1 MTWETVIGLETHVEL
16 ATKTKIFC
24 SCTTA
29 FGGDPNT
36 HCCPVCTGMPGTL
49 PVLNEKVLEFAVKTG
64 LALNGTITRNCK
76 FDRKNYFYPDLP
88 KAYQISQLYLP
99 IVRDGS
105 MSIKPPS
112 GVEKT
117 IRIHELHM
125 EEDAGKL
132 VHDPWIDQTRADY
145 NRCGVPLIEIVTEP
159 DFRSAEEVIA
169 YLEKLKSTL
178 QYLGVSDCKM
188 QEGSLRCDVNLSVRP
203 AGSRDFGTRTEMKN
217 LSSFKAISRAIQYEA
232 RRQIELI
239 EEGKR
244 VVQETRRWD
253 ENKDATFSMRSKENA
268 QDYRYFPEPD
278 IPPLEITE
286 TYLERLRAQLPE
298 MAEEKAA
305 RYQAAFGLP
314 AYDADMITGQKA
326 LADFFEQTVALGAE
340 PKQVSNWIMGEVM
353 RRLSADG
360 LEAKDMKLSP
370 PTLARLIAMVREGI
384 LNRNT
389 AVKVFDA
396 VFEGDGSVDAYVTEH
411 GLEQVSDAGL
421 VAEAVATVFAANP
434 KSIEDYRSGKQKA
447 FGFLVGQVMREL
459 KGQAA
464 PQVVNQTIREKL
476 EQITSSEGPDPV

>member
-24 SCTTA
+24 ACTTR

-49 PVLNEKVLEFAVKTG
+49 PVLNKKVLEFAVKAG
-64 LALNGTITRNCK
+64 LALNCEITRYSK

-99 IVRDGS
+99 IARDGAV
-105 MSIKPPS
+105 SIRTAA
-112 GVEKT
+112 GDKT

-159 DFRSAEEVIA
+159 DFRTADEVTA
-169 YLEKLKSTL
+169 YLEKLKETL

-203 AGSRDFGTRTEMKN
+203 MGSGELGTRTEMKN
-217 LSSFKAISRAIQYEA
+217 LNSFKAIARAIDYEA

-239 EEGKR
+239 EEGRR

-253 ENKDATFSMRSKENA
+253 ENKDATYAMRSKENA

-278 IPPLEITE
+278 IPPIELSEE
-286 TYLERLRAQLPE
+286 YLDGLRAAQPE
-298 MAEEKAA
+298 LAEAKRA
-305 RYQAAFGLP
+305 RYQAEYGLP
-314 AYDADMITGQKA
+314 EYDSRMITSDCVLA
-326 LADFFEQTVALGAE
+326 LFFEDLTALGAP
-340 PKQVSNWIMGEVM
+340 PKQGANWIMGEVLGA
-353 RRLSADG
+353 LSARG
-360 LEAKDMKLSP
+360 MEPKDMKLTP
-370 PTLARLIAMVREGI
+370 ATLARLITLVGEGT

-389 AVKVFDA
+389 AVKVFEA
-396 VFEGDGSVDAYVTEH
+396 VFDTDGDVDAYVKAH
-411 GLEQVSDAGL
+411 GLEQVNDDGL
-421 VAEAVATVFAANP
+421 VRETAAKVLEANP
-434 KSIEDYRSGKQKA
+434 QSAADYRGGKEKA

-459 KGQAA
+459 KGRAN
-464 PQVVNQTIREKL
+464 PQSVNRILKELLTQ
-476 EQITSSEGPDPV
+476 

>member
-16 ATKTKIFC
+16 ATRTKIFC

-49 PVLNEKVLEFAVKTG
+49 PVMNKAVMRYATKAG
-64 LALNGTITRNCK
+64 LALNCDITRYHK

-99 IVRDGS
+99 IAKNGKVP
-105 MSIKPPS
+105 IELPS
-112 GVEKT
+112 GEEKV
-117 IRIHELHM
+117 IRIHEMHM

-178 QYLGVSDCKM
+178 EYLGVSDCKM

-203 AGSRDFGTRTEMKN
+203 AGSTEMGTRTEMKN
-217 LSSFKAISRAIQYEA
+217 INSFKAIARAIAYES

-239 EEGKR
+239 QEGKR

-278 IPPLEITE
+278 IPPMEITDD
-286 TYLERLRAQLPE
+286 YLDSARKELPE
-298 MAEEKAA
+298 MAQEKKH
-305 RYQAAFGLP
+305 RYVAQFGLP
-314 AYDADMITGQKA
+314 EYDAGMITGQKA
-326 LADFFEQTVALGAE
+326 LADFFEAAVELGGAPKEVA
-340 PKQVSNWIMGEVM
+340 NWIMGEVL
-353 RRLSADG
+353 RTLKEKA
-360 LEAKDMKLSP
+360 LEAKQMPLSP
-370 PTLARLIAMVREGI
+370 ATLVKLLALVKQGKI
-384 LNRNT
+384 NRNT
-389 AVKVFDA
+389 AVEVFGAIWDTD
-396 VFEGDGSVDAYVTEH
+396 GDPEAYVREH

-421 VAEAVATVFAANP
+421 VESVVEQVFADNP
-434 KSIEDYRSGKQKA
+434 KSIADYQAGKQKA
-447 FGFLVGQVMREL
+447 FGFLVGQTMKQL
-459 KGQAA
+459 KGKAD
-464 PQVVNQTIREKL
+464 PKVVNQVIREKL
-476 EQITSSEGPDPV
+476 EQL

>member
-24 SCTTA
+24 GCTTA
-29 FGGDPNT
+29 FGGAPNT

-49 PVLNEKVLEFAVKTG
+49 PVLNRSVLDFAVKAG
-64 LALNGTITRNCK
+64 LALGCSITKYSK

-99 IVRDGS
+99 ICRDGAVPIS
-105 MSIKPPS
+105 T
-112 GVEKT
+112 GKT
-117 IRIHELHM
+117 IRIHEIHM

-159 DFRSAEEVIA
+159 DFRTADEVIA
-169 YLEKLKSTL
+169 YLEKLKETL

-203 AGSRDFGTRTEMKN
+203 AGSKELGTRTEMKN
-217 LSSFKAISRAIQYEA
+217 LNSFKAIARAIDYEA
-232 RRQIELI
+232 KRQIELI

-253 ENKDATFSMRSKENA
+253 ENKDATYAMRSKENA

-278 IPPLEITE
+278 IPPIELTDE
-286 TYLERLRAQLPE
+286 YLDGVRAAQPE
-298 MAEEKAA
+298 LAEEKRA
-305 RYQAAFGLP
+305 RYQAEYGLP
-314 AYDADMITGQKA
+314 EYDCKMITSDKA
-326 LADFFEQTVALGAE
+326 LADLFETLVARGAA
-340 PKQVSNWIMGEVM
+340 PKQGANWIMGEVLGA
-353 RRLSADG
+353 LSTRAM
-360 LEAKDMKLSP
+360 EPKDMKLTAD
-370 PTLARLIAMVREGI
+370 TLARLIALVAEGK

-389 AVKVFDA
+389 AVKVFEA
-396 VFEGDGSVDAYVTEH
+396 VFDDNGDVDAYVKAH

-421 VAEAVATVFAANP
+421 VEEVVGRVLAANP
-434 KSIEDYRSGKQKA
+434 QSAADFRGGKEKA
-447 FGFLVGQVMREL
+447 FGFLVGQTMREL
-459 KGQAA
+459 KGKAD
-464 PQVVNQTIREKL
+464 PRVVNETLRKKLSRE
-476 EQITSSEGPDPV
+476 Q

>member
-112 GVEKT
+112 GAEKT

-314 AYDADMITGQKA
+314 AYDAD
-326 LADFFEQTVALGAE
+326 FFEQTVALGAE

>member
-16 ATKTKIFC
+16 STKTKIFC
-24 SCTTA
+24 SCTTE
-29 FGGDPNT
+29 FGGAPNT
-36 HCCPVCTGMPGTL
+36 HCCPVCMGMPGTL
-49 PVLNEKVLEFAVKTG
+49 PVVNEKVLEYAVKVG
-64 LALNGTITRNCK
+64 LALDGEITRSCR

-99 IVRDGS
+99 IVRNGRLT
-105 MSIKPPS
+105 IRTES
-112 GVEKT
+112 GGEKT

-132 VHDPWIDQTRADY
+132 VHDPWIDQTRCDY

-159 DFRSAEEVIA
+159 DFRSGEEVIA
-169 YLEKLKSTL
+169 YLEKLRSTL

-203 AGSRDFGTRTEMKN
+203 AGSTELGTRTEMKN
-217 LSSFKAISRAIQYEA
+217 LNSFKAIARSIEYEA
-232 RRQIELI
+232 KRQIELI
-239 EEGKR
+239 EEGRR

-253 ENKDATFSMRSKENA
+253 ENKDATFAMRSKENA

-278 IPPLEITE
+278 IPPLEIGE
-286 TYLERLRAQLPE
+286 DYLERLRKEQPE
-298 MAEEKAA
+298 MAEAKMA
-305 RYQAAFGLP
+305 RYQADWGLP
-314 AYDADMITGQKA
+314 AYDTQMLTGQKA
-326 LADFFEQTVALGAE
+326 LADFFESAVALGAP
-340 PKQVSNWIMGEVM
+340 PKQAANWIMGEVM

-360 LEAKDMKLSP
+360 LEAKDMAFTPK
-370 PTLARLIAMVREGI
+370 TLARLIELVQNGA

-396 VFEGDGSVDAYVTEH
+396 VFADDADVDTYVKEH

-421 VAEAVATVFAANP
+421 VGSVVDKVLSANP
-434 KSIEDYRSGKQKA
+434 KSIQDFKAGKEKA

-459 KGQAA
+459 KGQAS
-464 PQVVNQTIREKL
+464 PQVVNQTLREKL
-476 EQITSSEGPDPV
+476 EQM

>member
-36 HCCPVCTGMPGTL
+36 HCCPVCTGMPGAL
-49 PVLNEKVLEFAVKTG
+49 PVVNEKVLEFAVKAG
-64 LALNGTITRNCK
+64 LALNGTITRDCR

-88 KAYQISQLYLP
+88 KAYQVSQLYLP
-99 IVRDGS
+99 IVRNGKVP
-105 MSIKPPS
+105 IQTAS

-169 YLEKLKSTL
+169 YLEKLRSIL

-203 AGSRDFGTRTEMKN
+203 AGSEELGTRTEMKN
-217 LSSFKAISRAIQYEA
+217 LNSFKAIARAIEYEA
-232 RRQIELI
+232 RRQVELI
-239 EEGKR
+239 QEGKR

-253 ENKDATFSMRSKENA
+253 ENKDATFAMRSKENA

-278 IPPLEITE
+278 IPPMELSEE
-286 TYLERLRAQLPE
+286 YLEHVRAEIPE
-298 MAEEKAA
+298 MAEAKMA
-305 RYQAAFGLP
+305 RYQRDWGLP
-314 AYDADMITGQKA
+314 GYDTRMITSQKA
-326 LADFFEQTVALGAE
+326 LADFFEETVALGAA
-340 PKQVSNWIMGEVM
+340 PKQAANWIMGEVL
-353 RRLSADG
+353 RQLSAQG
-360 LEAKDMKLSP
+360 LEAKDMTLTP
-370 PTLARLIAMVREGI
+370 GTLARLIELVQTGK

-396 VFEGDGSVDAYVTEH
+396 VFVADGDVDAYVKEH

-421 VAEAVATVFAANP
+421 VGRAVEQVLAANP
-434 KSIEDYRSGKQKA
+434 KSIEDYRAGKEKA

-459 KGQAA
+459 KGRAS

-476 EQITSSEGPDPV
+476 EQMK

>member
-16 ATKTKIFC
+16 STKTKIFC
-24 SCTTA
+24 SCTTE
-29 FGGDPNT
+29 FGGAPNT
-36 HCCPVCTGMPGTL
+36 HCCPVCMGMPGTL
-49 PVLNEKVLEFAVKTG
+49 PVVNEKVLEYAVKVG
-64 LALNGTITRNCK
+64 LALDGEITRSCR

-99 IVRDGS
+99 IVRNGKLT
-105 MSIKPPS
+105 IHTES
-112 GVEKT
+112 GGEKT

-132 VHDPWIDQTRADY
+132 VHDPWIDQTRCDY

-159 DFRSAEEVIA
+159 DFRSGEEVIA
-169 YLEKLKSTL
+169 YLEKLRSTL

-203 AGSRDFGTRTEMKN
+203 AGVTELGTRTEMKN
-217 LSSFKAISRAIQYEA
+217 LNSFKAIARSIEYEA

-253 ENKDATFSMRSKENA
+253 ENKDATFAMRSKENA

-278 IPPLEITE
+278 IPPLEIGE
-286 TYLERLRAQLPE
+286 DYLERLRKEQPE
-298 MAEEKAA
+298 MAEARMA
-305 RYQAAFGLP
+305 RYQADWGLP
-314 AYDADMITGQKA
+314 VYDTQMLTSQKA
-326 LADFFEQTVALGAE
+326 LAEFFEATVALGAP
-340 PKQVSNWIMGEVM
+340 PKQAANWIMGEVL

-360 LEAKDMKLSP
+360 LEAKDMVFTPK
-370 PTLARLIAMVREGI
+370 TLARLIELVQTGS

-396 VFEGDGSVDAYVTEH
+396 VFSDDADVDAYVKEH

-421 VAEAVATVFAANP
+421 VGSVVDKVLAANP
-434 KSIEDYRSGKQKA
+434 KSIQDFKSGKEKA

-459 KGQAA
+459 KGQAS
-464 PQVVNQTIREKL
+464 PQVVNQTLRENL
-476 EQITSSEGPDPV
+476 EQM

>member
-1 MTWETVIGLETHVEL
+1 MTWEMVIGLETHVEL

-36 HCCPVCTGMPGTL
+36 HCCPVCTGMPGAL
-49 PVLNEKVLEFAVKTG
+49 PVVNEKVLEFAVKAG
-64 LALNGTITRNCK
+64 LALNGTITRDCR

-88 KAYQISQLYLP
+88 KAYQVSQLYLP
-99 IVRDGS
+99 IVRNGKVP
-105 MSIKPPS
+105 IQTAS

-169 YLEKLKSTL
+169 YLEKLRSIL
-178 QYLGVSDCKM
+178 QYLGASDCKM

-203 AGSRDFGTRTEMKN
+203 AGSEELGTRTEMKN
-217 LSSFKAISRAIQYEA
+217 LNSFKAIARAIEYEA
-232 RRQIELI
+232 HRQVELI
-239 EEGKR
+239 QEGKR

-253 ENKDATFSMRSKENA
+253 ENKDATFAMRSKENA

-278 IPPLEITE
+278 IPPMELSEE
-286 TYLERLRAQLPE
+286 YLEHVRAEIPE
-298 MAEEKAA
+298 MAEAKMA
-305 RYQAAFGLP
+305 RYQRDWGLP
-314 AYDADMITGQKA
+314 GYDTRMITSQKA
-326 LADFFEQTVALGAE
+326 LADFFEETVALGAA
-340 PKQVSNWIMGEVM
+340 PKQAANWIMGEVL
-353 RRLSADG
+353 RQLSAQG
-360 LEAKDMKLSP
+360 LEAKDMTLTP
-370 PTLARLIAMVREGI
+370 GTLARLIELVQTGK

-396 VFEGDGSVDAYVTEH
+396 VFVADGDVDAYVKEH

-421 VAEAVATVFAANP
+421 VGRAVEQVFAANP
-434 KSIEDYRSGKQKA
+434 KSIEDYRAGKEKA

-459 KGQAA
+459 KGRAS

-476 EQITSSEGPDPV
+476 EQMK

>member
-16 ATKTKIFC
+16 STKTKIFC
-24 SCTTA
+24 SCTTE
-29 FGGDPNT
+29 FGGAPNT
-36 HCCPVCTGMPGTL
+36 HCCPVCMGMPGTL
-49 PVLNEKVLEFAVKTG
+49 PVVNEKVLEYAVKVG
-64 LALNGTITRNCK
+64 LALDGEITRSCR

-99 IVRDGS
+99 IVRNGKLT
-105 MSIKPPS
+105 IRTES
-112 GVEKT
+112 GGEKT

-132 VHDPWIDQTRADY
+132 VHDPWIDQTRCDY

-159 DFRSAEEVIA
+159 DFCSGEEVIA
-169 YLEKLKSTL
+169 YLEKLRSTL

-188 QEGSLRCDVNLSVRP
+188 QEGSLRCDVNMSVRP
-203 AGSRDFGTRTEMKN
+203 AGSTELGTRTEMKN
-217 LSSFKAISRAIQYEA
+217 LNSFKAIARSIEYET

-253 ENKDATFSMRSKENA
+253 ENKDATFAMRSKENA

-278 IPPLEITE
+278 IPPLEIGE
-286 TYLERLRAQLPE
+286 DYLERLRKEQPE
-298 MAEEKAA
+298 MAEARMA
-305 RYQAAFGLP
+305 RYQADWGLP
-314 AYDADMITGQKA
+314 VYDTQMLTSQKA
-326 LADFFEQTVALGAE
+326 LAKFFEATVALGAP
-340 PKQVSNWIMGEVM
+340 PKQAANWIMGEVL

-360 LEAKDMKLSP
+360 LEAKDMVFTPK
-370 PTLARLIAMVREGI
+370 TLARLIELVQTGA

-396 VFEGDGSVDAYVTEH
+396 VFSDDADVDAYVKAH

-421 VAEAVATVFAANP
+421 VGSVVDKVLAANP
-434 KSIEDYRSGKQKA
+434 KSIQDFKAGKEKA

-459 KGQAA
+459 KGQAS
-464 PQVVNQTIREKL
+464 PQVVNQTLREKL
-476 EQITSSEGPDPV
+476 EQL

>member
-16 ATKTKIFC
+16 STKTKIFC
-24 SCTTA
+24 SCTTE
-29 FGGDPNT
+29 FGGAPNT
-36 HCCPVCTGMPGTL
+36 HCCPVCMGMPGTL
-49 PVLNEKVLEFAVKTG
+49 PVVNEKVLEYAVKVG
-64 LALNGTITRNCK
+64 LALDGEITRSCR

-99 IVRDGS
+99 IVRNGKLP
-105 MSIKPPS
+105 IHTES
-112 GVEKT
+112 GGEKT

-132 VHDPWIDQTRADY
+132 VHDPWIDQTRCDY

-159 DFRSAEEVIA
+159 DFRSGEEVIA
-169 YLEKLKSTL
+169 YLEKLRSTL

-203 AGSRDFGTRTEMKN
+203 AGSAELGTRTEMKN
-217 LSSFKAISRAIQYEA
+217 LNSFKAIARSIEYEA

-239 EEGKR
+239 EEGRR

-253 ENKDATFSMRSKENA
+253 ENKDATFAMRSKENA

-278 IPPLEITE
+278 IPPLEIGE
-286 TYLERLRAQLPE
+286 DYLERLRKEQPE
-298 MAEEKAA
+298 MAEAKMA
-305 RYQAAFGLP
+305 RYQADWGLP
-314 AYDADMITGQKA
+314 AYDAQMLTGQKA
-326 LADFFEQTVALGAE
+326 LADFFEATVALGTP
-340 PKQVSNWIMGEVM
+340 PKQAANWIMGEVM

-360 LEAKDMKLSP
+360 LEAKDMAFTP
-370 PTLARLIAMVREGI
+370 RTLARLIELVQEGK

-389 AVKVFDA
+389 AVRVFGA
-396 VFEGDGSVDAYVTEH
+396 VFADDGDVDAYVKEH

-421 VAEAVATVFAANP
+421 VGSVVDKVLAANP
-434 KSIEDYRSGKQKA
+434 KSIQDFKAGKEKA

-459 KGQAA
+459 KGQAS
-464 PQVVNQTIREKL
+464 PQVVHQALREKL
-476 EQITSSEGPDPV
+476 EQL

>member
-24 SCTTA
+24 ACTTR

-49 PVLNEKVLEFAVKTG
+49 PVLNKKVLEFAVKAG
-64 LALNGTITRNCK
+64 LALNCEITRYSK

-99 IVRDGS
+99 IARDGAV
-105 MSIKPPS
+105 SIRTAA
-112 GVEKT
+112 GDKT

-159 DFRSAEEVIA
+159 DFRTADEVTA
-169 YLEKLKSTL
+169 YLEKLKETL

-203 AGSRDFGTRTEMKN
+203 MGSGELGTRTEMKN
-217 LSSFKAISRAIQYEA
+217 LNSFKAIARAIDYEA

-239 EEGKR
+239 EEDRR

-253 ENKDATFSMRSKENA
+253 ENKDATYAMRSKENA

-278 IPPLEITE
+278 IPPIELSEE
-286 TYLERLRAQLPE
+286 YLDGLRAAQPE
-298 MAEEKAA
+298 LAEAKRA
-305 RYQAAFGLP
+305 RYQAEYGLP
-314 AYDADMITGQKA
+314 EYDSRMITSDCV
-326 LADFFEQTVALGAE
+326 LARFFEDLTALGAP
-340 PKQVSNWIMGEVM
+340 PKQGANWIMGEVLGA
-353 RRLSADG
+353 LSARG
-360 LEAKDMKLSP
+360 MEPKDMKLTP
-370 PTLARLIAMVREGI
+370 ATLARLITLVGEGT

-389 AVKVFDA
+389 AVKVFEA
-396 VFEGDGSVDAYVTEH
+396 VFDTDGDVDAYVKAH
-411 GLEQVSDAGL
+411 GLEQVNDDGL
-421 VAEAVATVFAANP
+421 VRETAAKVLEANP
-434 KSIEDYRSGKQKA
+434 QSAADYRGGKEKA

-459 KGQAA
+459 KGRAK
-464 PQVVNQTIREKL
+464 PQSVNRILKELLTQ
-476 EQITSSEGPDPV
+476 

>member
-16 ATKTKIFC
+16 STKTKIFC
-24 SCTTA
+24 SCTTE
-29 FGGDPNT
+29 FGGAPNT
-36 HCCPVCTGMPGTL
+36 HCCPVCMGMPGTL
-49 PVLNEKVLEFAVKTG
+49 PVVNEKVLEYAVKVG
-64 LALNGTITRNCK
+64 LALDGEITRSCR

-99 IVRDGS
+99 IVRNGKLTIHTEADG
-105 MSIKPPS
+105 
-112 GVEKT
+112 EKT

-132 VHDPWIDQTRADY
+132 VHDPWIDQTRCDY

-159 DFRSAEEVIA
+159 DFRSGAEVIA
-169 YLEKLKSTL
+169 YLEKLRSTL

-203 AGSRDFGTRTEMKN
+203 AGSTELGTRTEMKN
-217 LSSFKAISRAIQYEA
+217 LNSFKAIARSIEYEA
-232 RRQIELI
+232 RRQIELL

-244 VVQETRRWD
+244 VIQETRRWD
-253 ENKDATFSMRSKENA
+253 ENKDATFAMRSKENA
-268 QDYRYFPEPD
+268 HDYRYFPEPD
-278 IPPLEITE
+278 IPPLEIGE
-286 TYLERLRAQLPE
+286 DYLERLREAQPE
-298 MAEEKAA
+298 MAEVKMA
-305 RYQAAFGLP
+305 RYQSDWGLP
-314 AYDADMITGQKA
+314 AYDAQMLTGQKA
-326 LADFFEQTVALGAE
+326 LADFFEETVALGA
-340 PKQVSNWIMGEVM
+340 PAKQAANWIMGEVM

-360 LEAKDMKLSP
+360 LEAKDMTFTPK
-370 PTLARLIAMVREGI
+370 TLARLIESVQTGA

-396 VFEGDGSVDAYVTEH
+396 VFADDADVDAYVKAH

-421 VAEAVATVFAANP
+421 VAGVVDKVLAANP
-434 KSIEDYRSGKQKA
+434 KSIQDFKAGKEKA

-459 KGQAA
+459 KGQAS

-476 EQITSSEGPDPV
+476 EQL

>member
-16 ATKTKIFC
+16 STKTKIFC
-24 SCTTA
+24 SCTTE
-29 FGGDPNT
+29 FGGAPNT
-36 HCCPVCTGMPGTL
+36 HCCPVCMGMPGTL
-49 PVLNEKVLEFAVKTG
+49 PVVNEKVLEYAVKVG
-64 LALNGTITRNCK
+64 LALDGEITRSCR

-99 IVRDGS
+99 IVRNGRLT
-105 MSIKPPS
+105 IRTES
-112 GVEKT
+112 GGEKT

-132 VHDPWIDQTRADY
+132 VHDPWIDQTRCDY

-159 DFRSAEEVIA
+159 DFRSGEEVIA
-169 YLEKLKSTL
+169 YLEKLRSTL

-203 AGSRDFGTRTEMKN
+203 AGAEELGTRTEMKN
-217 LSSFKAISRAIQYEA
+217 LNSFKAIARSIEYEA

-239 EEGKR
+239 EEGRR

-253 ENKDATFSMRSKENA
+253 ENKDATFAMRSKENA

-278 IPPLEITE
+278 IPPLEISE
-286 TYLERLRAQLPE
+286 DYLERLRKEQPE
-298 MAEEKAA
+298 LAEARMA
-305 RYQAAFGLP
+305 RYQADWGLP
-314 AYDADMITGQKA
+314 VYDTQMLTSQKA
-326 LADFFEQTVALGAE
+326 LAEFFEATVALGAP
-340 PKQVSNWIMGEVM
+340 PKQAANWIMGEVL

-360 LEAKDMKLSP
+360 LEARDMALTP
-370 PTLARLIAMVREGI
+370 RTLARLIELVQEGK

-389 AVKVFDA
+389 AVRVFDA
-396 VFEGDGSVDAYVTEH
+396 VFADDGDVDAYVKEH

-421 VAEAVATVFAANP
+421 VGSVVDKVLAANP
-434 KSIEDYRSGKQKA
+434 KSIQDFKAGKEKA

-459 KGQAA
+459 KGQAS
-464 PQVVNQTIREKL
+464 PQVVNQALREKL
-476 EQITSSEGPDPV
+476 EQL

>member
-16 ATKTKIFC
+16 STKTKIFC
-24 SCTTA
+24 SCTTE
-29 FGGDPNT
+29 FGGAPNT
-36 HCCPVCTGMPGTL
+36 HCCPVCMGMPGTL
-49 PVLNEKVLEFAVKTG
+49 PVVNEKVLEYAVKVG
-64 LALNGTITRNCK
+64 LALDGEITRSCR

-99 IVRDGS
+99 IVRNGKLT
-105 MSIKPPS
+105 IHTEA
-112 GVEKT
+112 GGEKT

-132 VHDPWIDQTRADY
+132 VHDPWIDQTRCDY

-159 DFRSAEEVIA
+159 DFRSGAEVIA
-169 YLEKLKSTL
+169 YLEKLRSTL

-203 AGSRDFGTRTEMKN
+203 AGSTELGTRTEMKN
-217 LSSFKAISRAIQYEA
+217 LNSFKAIARSIEYEA
-232 RRQIELI
+232 RRQIELL

-244 VVQETRRWD
+244 VIQETRRWD
-253 ENKDATFSMRSKENA
+253 ENKDATFAMRSKENA

-278 IPPLEITE
+278 IPPLEIGE
-286 TYLERLRAQLPE
+286 DYLERLREAQPE
-298 MAEEKAA
+298 MAEAKMA
-305 RYQAAFGLP
+305 RYQSDWGLP
-314 AYDADMITGQKA
+314 AYDAQMLTGQKA
-326 LADFFEQTVALGAE
+326 LADFFEETVALGA
-340 PKQVSNWIMGEVM
+340 PAKQAANWIMGEVM

-360 LEAKDMKLSP
+360 LEAKDMTFTPK
-370 PTLARLIAMVREGI
+370 TLARLIESVQTGA

-396 VFEGDGSVDAYVTEH
+396 VFADDADVDAYVKAH

-421 VAEAVATVFAANP
+421 VAGVVDKVLAANP
-434 KSIEDYRSGKQKA
+434 KSIQDFKAGKEKA

-459 KGQAA
+459 KGQAS
-464 PQVVNQTIREKL
+464 PHVVNQTIREKL
-476 EQITSSEGPDPV
+476 EQL

>member
-24 SCTTA
+24 SCTTQ
-29 FGGDPNT
+29 FGGEANT

-49 PVLNEKVLEFAVKTG
+49 PVLNEKVLEFAVKAG
-64 LALNGTITRNCK
+64 LALNCDITRRCK

-99 IVRDGS
+99 ICRDGKVD
-105 MSIKPPS
+105 I
-112 GVEKT
+112 GGKT

-132 VHDPWIDQTRADY
+132 VHDPWLDQTRADY

-169 YLEKLKSTL
+169 YLERLRSTL

-203 AGSRDFGTRTEMKN
+203 AGSAEFGTRTEMKN
-217 LSSFKAISRAIQYEA
+217 LNSFKAIARAIQYEA
-232 RRQIELI
+232 RRQIELL

-253 ENKDATFSMRSKENA
+253 ENKDATYAMRSKENA

-278 IPPLEITE
+278 IPPLEISE
-286 TYLERLRAQLPE
+286 EYLARLRAQQPE
-298 MAEEKAA
+298 MADAKQA
-305 RYQAAFGLP
+305 RYQADWGLP
-314 AYDADMITGQKA
+314 SYDAQMITGQKA
-326 LADFFEQTVALGAE
+326 LADFFEATVALGAE

-353 RRLSADG
+353 GQLSAGG
-360 LEAKDMKLSP
+360 LEAKDMKLTP
-370 PTLARLIAMVREGI
+370 ATLARLIALVKEGK

-389 AVKVFDA
+389 AVKVFEA
-396 VFEGDGSVDAYVTEH
+396 VFADNGDVDAYVKEH
-411 GLEQVSDAGL
+411 GLEQVSDTGL
-421 VAEAVATVFAANP
+421 VTSVVEQVLAANE
-434 KSIEDYRSGKQKA
+434 KSVADFKAGKEKA
-447 FGFLVGQVMREL
+447 FGFLVGQVMRQL

-464 PQVVNQTIREKL
+464 PAVVNQVLRDKL
-476 EQITSSEGPDPV
+476 SQ

>member
-36 HCCPVCTGMPGTL
+36 HCCPVCTGMPGAL
-49 PVLNEKVLEFAVKTG
+49 PVVNEKVLEFAVKAG
-64 LALNGTITRNCK
+64 LALNGTITRDCR

-88 KAYQISQLYLP
+88 KAYQVSQLYLP
-99 IVRDGS
+99 IVRNGKVP
-105 MSIKPPS
+105 IQTAS

-159 DFRSAEEVIA
+159 DFRSGEEVIA
-169 YLEKLKSTL
+169 YLEKLRSTL

-203 AGSRDFGTRTEMKN
+203 AGSEELGTRTEMKN
-217 LSSFKAISRAIQYEA
+217 LNSFKAIARAIEYEA
-232 RRQIELI
+232 RRQVELI

-253 ENKDATFSMRSKENA
+253 ENKDATFAMRSKENA

-278 IPPLEITE
+278 IPPMELSEE
-286 TYLERLRAQLPE
+286 YLEHVRSEIPE
-298 MAEEKAA
+298 MAEAKIA
-305 RYQAAFGLP
+305 RYQRDWGLP
-314 AYDADMITGQKA
+314 AYDAQMITGQKA
-326 LADFFEQTVALGAE
+326 LADFFEEAVALGAA
-340 PKQVSNWIMGEVM
+340 PKQAANWIMGEVL
-353 RRLSADG
+353 RQLSARG
-360 LEAKDMKLSP
+360 LEAKDMTFAP
-370 PTLARLIAMVREGI
+370 GTLARLIELVRTGK

-396 VFEGDGSVDAYVTEH
+396 VFDADGDVDAYVREH

-421 VAEAVATVFAANP
+421 VGRAVEQVFTANP
-434 KSIEDYRSGKQKA
+434 KSIEDYRAGKEKA

-459 KGQAA
+459 KGRAS

-476 EQITSSEGPDPV
+476 EQMK

>member
-1 MTWETVIGLETHVEL
+1 MTWETIIGLETHVEL

-24 SCTTA
+24 SCTTQ

-49 PVLNEKVLEFAVKTG
+49 PVLNEKVLEFAVKAG
-64 LALNGTITRNCK
+64 LALNCEISRRSQ

-99 IVRDGS
+99 ICHDGAVD
-105 MSIKPPS
+105 I
-112 GVEKT
+112 GGGKT
-117 IRIHELHM
+117 IRIHEMHM

-132 VHDPWIDQTRADY
+132 VHDPWLDQTRADY

-159 DFRSAEEVIA
+159 DFRSAEEVIS
-169 YLEKLKSTL
+169 YLEKLRSTL

-203 AGSRDFGTRTEMKN
+203 AGSEEFGTRTEMKN
-217 LSSFKAISRAIQYEA
+217 LNSFKAISRAIAYEA
-232 RRQIELI
+232 RRQIELL

-253 ENKDATFSMRSKENA
+253 ENKDATYAMRSKENA

-278 IPPLEITE
+278 IPPLELSEEYIE
-286 TYLERLRAQLPE
+286 GLRNTQPE
-298 MAEEKAA
+298 LAEAKRA
-305 RYQAAFGLP
+305 RYQADWGLP
-314 AYDADMITGQKA
+314 AYDAEMLTSQKP
-326 LADFFEQTVALGAE
+326 LADFFEEVVALGTD
-340 PKQVSNWIMGEVM
+340 PKQASNWIMGQVLGQ
-353 RRLSADG
+353 LSTHG
-360 LEAKDMKLSP
+360 LEAKDMALTP
-370 PTLARLIAMVREGI
+370 PTLARLIALVQEGK

-389 AVKVFDA
+389 AVKVFEA
-396 VFEGDGSVDAYVTEH
+396 VFADDGDVDAYVKEH

-421 VAEAVATVFAANP
+421 VEQVVEQVLAANE
-434 KSIEDYRSGKQKA
+434 KSVADFKAGKEKA
-447 FGFLVGQVMREL
+447 FGFLVGQVMRQL

-464 PQVVNQTIREKL
+464 PAVVNQVLREKL
-476 EQITSSEGPDPV
+476 SK